1 MKKRRM
7 PLWLGWTLALLVAA
21 GFARLGSW
29 QLARMHEK
37 EALLASVQAVLAQRV
52 PQPLS
57 LASDRSRKNGFDWAA
72 GRGRFAA
79 APAVL
84 LDNQS
89 RAERPGVRAYRLF
102 VPESGATP
110 LLVELGWL
118 PLPGD
123 RTLPQVAPIAGEIDV
138 RGLLLPPPSPGLVAA
153 TANRA
158 SADAILATALD
169 APQLA
174 SLLGERALPPRV
186 LRLDPATTD
195 LGYAR
200 DLDVLPNT
208 LPPSRHLG
216 YAVQWFALAA
226 AVLVTAAVLT
236 FRKPRA

>member
-21 GFARLGSW
+21 GFARLGAW

-37 EALLASVQAVLAQRV
+37 EAMLANVQEVLAQRV

-57 LASDRSRKNGFDWAA
+57 LADDGASASGFDWAA
-72 GRGRFAA
+72 GRGRFAD

-89 RAERPGVRAYRLF
+89 RGDRAGVRAYRLF
-102 VPESGATP
+102 EPDAAPP

-123 RTLPQVAPIAGEIDV
+123 RAMPSVAAIAGEVDV
-138 RGLLLPPPSPGLVAA
+138 RGLLLPPPSHGLVAA

-158 SADAILATALD
+158 ANDALLATALD
-169 APQLA
+169 APELPR
-174 SLLGERALPPRV
+174 LLGVAKLPPRV
-186 LRLDPATTD
+186 LRLDPALKD
-195 LGYAR
+195 IGYAR

-226 AVLVTAAVLT
+226 AVLATAAVLT

>member
-1 MKKRRM
+1 MKTRRM
-7 PLWLGWTLALLVAA
+7 PTWLGWTLALLVAA

-37 EALLASVQAVLAQRV
+37 EAMVAKVQDVLAKRA

-57 LASDRSRKNGFDWAA
+57 LASDASRANDFDWAA
-72 GRGRFAA
+72 GRGRFAD

-89 RAERPGVRAYRLF
+89 RDERSGVRAYRLF
-102 VPESGATP
+102 VPESGAAM
-110 LLVELGWL
+110 LVELGWL
-118 PLPGD
+118 PLPGN
-123 RTLPQVAPIAGEIDV
+123 RAMPSVPPIDGDIDV

-153 TANRA
+153 IATRTSNGSVLTTAF
-158 SADAILATALD
+158 DATNLPA
-169 APQLA
+169 
-174 SLLGERALPPRV
+174 LLGVARLPPRV
-186 LRLDPATTD
+186 LRLDPAMAGI
-195 LGYAR
+195 GYAR

-226 AVLVTAAVLT
+226 AVLATAVVLT

>member
-21 GFARLGSW
+21 GFARLGFW

-37 EALLASVQAVLAQRV
+37 EAMLANVQEVLAQRV

-57 LASDRSRKNGFDWAA
+57 LASDASRADDFDWTS
-72 GRGRFAA
+72 GRGRFAD

-89 RAERPGVRAYRLF
+89 RGDRAGVKAYRLF
-102 VPESGATP
+102 EPDAAP
-110 LLVELGWL
+110 PMLVELGWL

-123 RTLPQVAPIAGEIDV
+123 RTMPRVAPIKGDIDM

-158 SADAILATALD
+158 SNDTVLATALD
-169 APQLA
+169 APELPH
-174 SLLGERALPPRV
+174 LLGIAKLPPRV
-186 LRLDPATTD
+186 LRLDPAMNGI
-195 LGYAR
+195 GYAR

-226 AVLVTAAVLT
+226 AVLATAAVLT

>member
-7 PLWLGWTLALLVAA
+7 PLWLGWTLAVLVAA
-21 GFARLGSW
+21 GFARLGVW

-37 EALLASVQAVLAQRV
+37 EAMLANVQEVLAKRI

-57 LASDRSRKNGFDWAA
+57 LAADASRANEFDWAA
-72 GRGRFAA
+72 GRGRFAD

-89 RAERPGVRAYRLF
+89 RDERAGVRAYRLF
-102 VPESGATP
+102 VPESGGP
-110 LLVELGWL
+110 VLVELGWL
-118 PLPGD
+118 ALPGD
-123 RTLPQVAPIAGEIDV
+123 RAMPQVTAIPGDIDV

-153 TANRA
+153 TANRTSNA
-158 SADAILATALD
+158 TVLATALA
-169 APQLA
+169 APNLPA
-174 SLLGERALPPRV
+174 LLGAAKLPPRV
-186 LRLDPATTD
+186 LRLDPAMKD
-195 LGYAR
+195 IGYAR

-226 AVLVTAAVLT
+226 AVLATAAVLT

>member
-1 MKKRRM
+1 MKTRRM

-21 GFARLGSW
+21 GFARLGVW

-37 EALLASVQAVLAQRV
+37 EAMLASVQSVLAKRV

-57 LASDRSRKNGFDWAA
+57 LAADPARVRDFDWAA
-72 GRGRFAA
+72 GNGRFAD

-89 RAERPGVRAYRLF
+89 RDGRPGVRAYRLF
-102 VPESGATP
+102 VPESGVP

-118 PLPGD
+118 PLSGD
-123 RTLPQVAPIAGEIDV
+123 RAMPQVAPPGGAAEV
-138 RGLLLPPPSPGLVAA
+138 HGLLLAPPSPGLVAA
-153 TANRA
+153 IANRTPKGE
-158 SADAILATALD
+158 ILATALD
-169 APQLA
+169 ASNLPA
-174 SLLGERALPPRV
+174 LLGVSKLPPRV
-186 LRLDPATTD
+186 LRLDPAMKD
-195 LGYAR
+195 IGYAR

-226 AVLVTAAVLT
+226 AVLATAAVLT